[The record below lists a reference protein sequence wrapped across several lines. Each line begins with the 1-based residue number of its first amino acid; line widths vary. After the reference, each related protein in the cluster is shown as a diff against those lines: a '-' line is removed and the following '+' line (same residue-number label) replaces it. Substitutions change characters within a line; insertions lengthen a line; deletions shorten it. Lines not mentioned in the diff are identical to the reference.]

1 MEQFLHMRTT
11 FFVVSMIGLILF
23 VCMVYVDRTR
33 KTYAG
38 FRYWAAAA
46 GFYFLANILIGLRG
60 VLPDLITV
68 VIANMVAVT
77 AFLVIPYG
85 LVLFVERRHPM
96 WPYLL
101 VVAGVAL
108 FTLYFTYVSP
118 SISNRIIVISVIYAI
133 TTLYAIA
140 IFKRM
145 IPSFLKGS
153 NLLVMI
159 PLGAGTFWSII
170 RLTYT
175 LVYEHEMVSFL
186 APSVI
191 QGITIIIYCGLI
203 TFACFGLCVLNFQKV
218 EYDLLKARDD
228 VKSLEGI
235 LPICSLCKKIRDDTG
250 YWNQV
255 ESYIREHS
263 DATFSHSLCPECLKK
278 VYPGHD
284 HKP

>member
-1 MEQFLHMRTT
+1 
-11 FFVVSMIGLILF
+11 
-23 VCMVYVDRTR
+23 
-33 KTYAG
+33 
-38 FRYWAAAA
+38 
-46 GFYFLANILIGLRG
+46 
-60 VLPDLITV
+60 
-68 VIANMVAVT
+68 
-77 AFLVIPYG
+77 
-85 LVLFVERRHPM
+85 M

-140 IFKRM
+140 VFKRM

-203 TFACFGLCVLNFQKV
+203 TFACFGLCVLNFQRV